1 MGNWKMFADEKIQTE
16 DVEKKSEENLISI
29 TLVLTLF
36 CIAVNIS
43 VGDVWFDGTG
53 FTAAFCCS

>member
-1 MGNWKMFADEKIQTE
+1 MFADEKIQTE